1 MRKISSRPAR
11 ANPKMGAKNEET
23 NVRMLFRFLVSWL
36 AAAALSSG
44 LALAQ
49 GAAKPDDLLN
59 YQGADREKRLV
70 EKAKQE
76 SALTIYTSLAPSEAE
91 PIVRAFE
98 KKYSIKVE
106 LWRAL
111 SERVVQR
118 AVSEARA
125 GRYTADVIETNSP
138 ELEMLVREKVLA
150 PFHTPHAADLP
161 AASIPKHRLWYPDRF
176 TIFVVGY
183 NTNLVKREELPK
195 SLAGFADPK
204 WKGRIGI
211 EAGDAEW
218 MATIVKKWGEAQG
231 MAFFRKLAELRPDVR
246 KGHVLL
252 AQLVAAGEI
261 PVGLTIYSSNAETL
275 KRKGAPID
283 WAPIDPAVSRPQGVA
298 IARNAPHPAAAVLF
312 ADFIL
317 SAADGQKMYED
328 MGRPPVNTRIK
339 SNLSNFPYVVL
350 DPVTVLDESE
360 KWSKLWEEL
369 FLKR

>member
-1 MRKISSRPAR
+1 MRKIPSRPAR
-11 ANPKMGAKNEET
+11 VKPKTGANFEET
-23 NVRMLFRFLVSWL
+23 SVRMLFRLLVLWL
-36 AAAALSSG
+36 AAASLPAP
-44 LALAQ
+44 ALAQ
-49 GAAKPDDLLN
+49 GAAKPDDVLN

-76 SALTIYTSLAPSEAE
+76 GALTIYTSLAPSEAE

-98 KKYSIKVE
+98 KKYGIKVE

-111 SERVVQR
+111 SERVLQR
-118 AVSEARA
+118 VVSEARA
-125 GRYTADVIETNSP
+125 GRYIADVIETNSP
-138 ELEMLVREKVLA
+138 ELEMLVREKMLA

-161 AASIPKHRLWYPDRF
+161 AASIPKHRLWYPDRL

-218 MATIVKKWGEAQG
+218 MATIVKKWGEAPG

-283 WAPIDPAVSRPQGVA
+283 WAPVEPAVARPQGLA

-312 ADFIL
+312 ADFVL
-317 SAADGQKMYED
+317 SSTEGQKMYED
-328 MGRPPVNTRIK
+328 MGRPPVSTRIK
-339 SNLSNFPYVVL
+339 SALTSFPYLVL
-350 DPVTVLDESE
+350 DPVTVIDEAD
-360 KWSKLWEEL
+360 KWNQLWEEL